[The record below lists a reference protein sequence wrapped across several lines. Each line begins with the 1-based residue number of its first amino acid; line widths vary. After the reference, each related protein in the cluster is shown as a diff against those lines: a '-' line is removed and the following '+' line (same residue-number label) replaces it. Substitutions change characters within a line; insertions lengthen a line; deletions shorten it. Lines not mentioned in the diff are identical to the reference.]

1 MSSPV
6 KPTSMNGELLL
17 WNRFR
22 EGDEKAFAQI
32 SRQYYRT
39 LAHYGG
45 KFTPNSQ
52 VIEDAIQD
60 LLISLWVKR
69 ASLKEIESVKFY
81 LLKSF
86 RNQLFKNLK
95 KFKASELDNASIEE
109 TDVVFSFEESYIK
122 EETDKHFKE
131 SISLSMSQLP
141 ERQKEVIY
149 LRFYQDLSVEEI
161 SQLFHIKP
169 QSVSNVIQ
177 RALANLRESW
187 QLTISLLLW
196 LTI

>member
-1 MSSPV
+1 MKNLLLPNNIDEE
-6 KPTSMNGELLL
+6 TLL
-17 WNRFR
+17 WNHFR
-22 EGDEKAFAQI
+22 EGDEKSFAQI
-32 SRQYYRT
+32 SKQYYRT
-39 LAHYGG
+39 LAHYGS
-45 KFTPNSQ
+45 KFTPNTQ
-52 VIEDAIQD
+52 IIEDAIQD

-69 ASLKEIESVKFY
+69 ESLREIESIKFY

-95 KFKASELDNASIEE
+95 KFKSLEFDDSIIEKKDG
-109 TDVVFSFEESYIK
+109 TFSFEESYIQD
-122 EETDKHFKE
+122 ETDKIFKDR
-131 SISLSMSQLP
+131 ISLSINKLP

-187 QLTISLLLW
+187 QLLIPFFLW
-196 LTI
+196 LK